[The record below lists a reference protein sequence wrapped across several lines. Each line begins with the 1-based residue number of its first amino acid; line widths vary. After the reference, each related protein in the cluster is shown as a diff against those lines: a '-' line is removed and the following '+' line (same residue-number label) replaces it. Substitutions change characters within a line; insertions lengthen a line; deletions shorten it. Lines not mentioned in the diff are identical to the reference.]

1 MTTSLSV
8 LLIIVG
14 VIVAAMFEQSIGAV
28 IVVLGVL
35 GLIFSLL
42 FVASS
47 GASNTQDDVE
57 SSVNDVRMRH
67 QDHI

>member
-1 MTTSLSV
+1 MKTGLSV
-8 LLIIVG
+8 VLIVFG
-14 VIVAAMFEQSIGAV
+14 VIFAAVFEQSIGAL

-47 GASNTQDDVE
+47 GAGSTQEDIE
-57 SSVNDVRMRH
+57 SGVNEVRMRH
-67 QDHI
+67 RNHI

>member
-8 LLIIVG
+8 LLIIAG
-14 VIVAAMFEQSIGAV
+14 VIVAAMFEQSIGALV
-28 IVVLGVL
+28 VVLGVL

-47 GASNTQDDVE
+47 GASNAQDDVE

-67 QDHI
+67 HDHI